1 MRTITP
7 SILFSILVA
16 APLAG
21 CVASSTSGGTGPTVN
36 DHRDEGSGET
46 PAATGLSA
54 DGRFVAIE
62 RLYKG
67 DCAPAGSRGGC
78 HTITLMPDGTYRNFL
93 YDAVITGAYEI
104 KDGVV
109 TLKAVADGVVD
120 QTLPL
125 SADLSMLG
133 EFVYQPATPGA

>member
-7 SILFSILVA
+7 SILLSILIA

-21 CVASSTSGGTGPTVN
+21 CVATSSTGGTGPSVA
-36 DHRDEGSGET
+36 DHRSDGSGAGET
-46 PAATGLSA
+46 PAGNPGLSA
-54 DGRFVAIE
+54 DGRFVATE

-67 DCAPAGSRGGC
+67 DCAPAGTRGGC
-78 HTITLMPDGTYRNFL
+78 HTITLLPDGSYRNFL
-93 YDAVITGAYEI
+93 YDAVVTGSYEI

-125 SADLSMLG
+125 SADLTMLG
-133 EFVYQPATPGA
+133 EFVYQPAE